1 MDPLL
6 SPQRR
11 ERAYQWALW
20 LAFFT
25 ILYNLVEGSVATAL
39 GYAGESLALFGFG
52 LDSFIELISG
62 LGIVQMIWR
71 LRRAPDSERGR
82 PEKTALRITGTAFY
96 LLVIGLVSTSLY
108 HLFIGHRPE
117 TTLWGVVISSISIA
131 IMGFLVWQK
140 RRVGHQLNSE
150 PLLADANC
158 TMTCLYMSVILLISS
173 GIYALWGW
181 PYVDSLGT
189 LALAFY
195 AFREGRECF
204 EKARREKYCAC

>member
-1 MDPLL
+1 
-6 SPQRR
+6 
-11 ERAYQWALW
+11 
-20 LAFFT
+20 
-25 ILYNLVEGSVATAL
+25 
-39 GYAGESLALFGFG
+39 
-52 LDSFIELISG
+52 
-62 LGIVQMIWR
+62 
-71 LRRAPDSERGR
+71 
-82 PEKTALRITGTAFY
+82 
-96 LLVIGLVSTSLY
+96 
-108 HLFIGHRPE
+108 
-117 TTLWGVVISSISIA
+117 
-131 IMGFLVWQK
+131 MGFLVWQK

>member
-1 MDPLL
+1 M
-6 SPQRR
+6 
-11 ERAYQWALW
+11 AYQWALW

-117 TTLWGVVISSISIA
+117 TTRWGVVISSISIA

-204 EKARREKYCAC
+204 EKARSEKYCAC